1 MAKKKG
7 QHNYS
12 KEEVNCMLTL
22 LEKYL
27 PIEQEEWDVVLD
39 AHNSYSEDWCGRD
52 ILSLKRK
59 YHLLRRMKPPLEILT
74 DHQKSVEL
82 SELVAQSWRDVI
94 SATPTATATS

>member
-12 KEEVNCMLTL
+12 KEEVNRMLTL

-27 PIEQEEWDVVLD
+27 PIEQGEWDVVLD
-39 AHNSYSEDWCGRD
+39 SHNSYSDDWCGRD

-59 YHLLRRMKPPLEILT
+59 YHLLRRMKPPT
-74 DHQKSVEL
+74 RSP
-82 SELVAQSWRDVI
+82 SS
-94 SATPTATATS
+94 